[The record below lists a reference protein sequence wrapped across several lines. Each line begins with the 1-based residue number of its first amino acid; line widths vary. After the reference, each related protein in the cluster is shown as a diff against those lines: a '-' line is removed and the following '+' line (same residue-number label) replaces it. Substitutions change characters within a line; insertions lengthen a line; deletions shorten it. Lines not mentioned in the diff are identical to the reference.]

1 MGHYKIIAKI
11 AKDTKQMLTNEILD
25 PGLKLDPLAEYGK
38 GKFY

>member
-11 AKDTKQMLTNEILD
+11 AKDTKQMLNKILD